1 MIMEKRIYIIMIL
14 FLGMLVNAQSGR
26 VGIKTTDP
34 KETLDVNGNTY
45 TNSLYLRNPG
55 EPTMTGGSFL
65 ATSENSLQLY
75 DPKLESSGLFNYLK
89 LSLTGISGA
98 GITDYDTKIDADK
111 FLVVV
116 HNYSFKMND
125 GTTNVALDY
134 GDNGTNDNRQGS
146 PDVTAF
152 KSKGTWHIRARFTDS
167 KLIALTSANPGRT
180 YNNFTIDL
188 YLMAYKRLITKQNI
202 GDINSDLG
210 GTNGSASTINKPSG
224 F

>member
-1 MIMEKRIYIIMIL
+1 MERKIYITVIL
-14 FLGMLVNAQSGR
+14 FLGMLINAQTGR

-45 TNSLYLRNPG
+45 TNALYLRNPG

-75 DPKLESSGLFNYLK
+75 DPTLESSGLFNYLK
-89 LSLTGISGA
+89 LSLTGIPGT

-111 FLVVV
+111 FLLVI
-116 HNYSFKMND
+116 HNYSFKLND
-125 GTTNVALDY
+125 GTTNVVLDY

-146 PDVTAF
+146 PDVTSF
-152 KSKGTWHIRARFTDS
+152 KSNGTWHIRARFTDS
-167 KLIALTSANPGRT
+167 KLIALTSANPARN
-180 YNNFTIDL
+180 YSNFTVDL

-202 GDINSDLG
+202 SDITTDLG
-210 GTNGSASTINKPSG
+210 GTNGSARSVNKPSG